1 MFTLP
6 CAIHAQPGMD
16 TVNQSGRAPHPDS
29 TVVVMQDST
38 IVIYRKPRP
47 FSPITQLPKTLTM
60 SARITFRK
68 QSVPAILMITGAT
81 IGLIGVDQKITNG
94 IQHFGNELHIDPTRS
109 YGKSL
114 SFKLGNV
121 KFDVYDVPRN
131 ANSMVYSLGEG
142 LASVAI
148 SGGLFT
154 YGKIKRDYRAIQTAN
169 QILQVQLAVGV
180 LTQTMKRIS
189 GRQSAFQAT
198 VSGGRWR
205 PFPDFS
211 TYQKNTSNYDAFPS
225 GHLATM
231 MATVTVLAL
240 NYPEKKW
247 IRYVGGSLITLV
259 GLAMINNGVHWAG
272 DYPLALGI
280 GYVTAHATVKMNRLL
295 QYKR

>member
-1 MFTLP
+1 
-6 CAIHAQPGMD
+6 
-16 TVNQSGRAPHPDS
+16 
-29 TVVVMQDST
+29 
-38 IVIYRKPRP
+38 
-47 FSPITQLPKTLTM
+47 
-60 SARITFRK
+60 
-68 QSVPAILMITGAT
+68 
-81 IGLIGVDQKITNG
+81 
-94 IQHFGNELHIDPTRS
+94 HFGNELHIDPTCS